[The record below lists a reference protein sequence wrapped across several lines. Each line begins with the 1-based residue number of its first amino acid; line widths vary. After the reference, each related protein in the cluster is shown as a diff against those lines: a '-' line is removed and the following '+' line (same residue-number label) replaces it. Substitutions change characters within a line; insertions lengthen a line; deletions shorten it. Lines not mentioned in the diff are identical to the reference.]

1 MFFHLCYR
9 IIQEVIDALHYYL
22 ILLPY
27 LAFKLLLLDL
37 SISLGSFLVRLYG
50 KHCIIHVGETTMNT
64 IRMLVVMQLD

>member
-9 IIQEVIDALHYYL
+9 IIQEVIDALHYL

-37 SISLGSFLVRLYG
+37 SISIGSFLVCLYG
-50 KHCIIHVGETTMNT
+50 KHCIFRVGETTMNT
-64 IRMLVVMQLD
+64 IRMLVVMQLV